1 MPDSSIPT
9 RSYTVVTDLT
19 KSRYLSWLQCPKRLW
34 LEVHQ
39 PERQA
44 ELSLAQQRIIQQGT
58 EVGEFARTY
67 FPGGVLIDS
76 GDRQQAITQTQA
88 AMRAD
93 VPYIF
98 EASFQWESLYIQ
110 CDVLERQNSG
120 LWSAIEVKSATT
132 IKLEY
137 IDDLAFQTYVLK
149 NLEIQLHS
157 TELLNV
163 NSKSCFFPDLQNF
176 FIRTD
181 LTDEVNDCLGTISSQ
196 LQQASS
202 TTVQSSCPDV
212 EIGDRCTKPN
222 PCPFKP
228 HCWQAVPEQSIFT
241 IPRLHAR
248 KKADLYAQGIVHL
261 QDIPA
266 DYPLSDN
273 QKNYVDLATDNRV
286 LIDLQGIQQLLSELQ
301 YPIHFLDFET
311 VNPAIPQF
319 EGLKPYESYPFQY
332 SCHILHADGSED
344 WLDFLHTETT
354 DPRELLANALVNHL
368 HPTGSVVA
376 YSASFEKGVM
386 QRLADRFPYLAD
398 RLESAIA
405 RLWDQLDVFRHY
417 YRHPGF
423 QGSNSIK
430 KVFPVLCPNH
440 SQYDSLAIRKG
451 DDAQASWLQVVATQ
465 DADEKAELAADLREY
480 CKLDTKAMLEIHRVL
495 QANVER

>member
-1 MPDSSIPT
+1 M
-9 RSYTVVTDLT
+9 VTDLT

-39 PERQA
+39 PDLQA
-44 ELSLAQQRIIQQGT
+44 DLSLAQQRIIQQGT
-58 EVGEFARTY
+58 EVGAFARTY

-76 GDRQQAITQTQA
+76 SDRQQAIIQTQA
-88 AMRAD
+88 AILGD

-98 EASFQWESLYIQ
+98 EAAFQWESLYIK
-110 CDVLERQNSG
+110 CDVLERQDSNC
-120 LWSAIEVKSATT
+120 WSAIEVKSAS
-132 IKLEY
+132 KVKPEY
-137 IDDLAFQTYVLK
+137 LDDLAFQTYVLH
-149 NLEIQLHS
+149 NLDVQLRS

-163 NSKSCFFPDLQNF
+163 NTKSCFFPDLQNF

-181 LTDEVNDCLGTISSQ
+181 LTDEVTDLLGTMSGQ
-196 LQQASS
+196 LQQASN
-202 TTVQSSCPDV
+202 TIAQTSCPDI

-273 QKNYVDLATDNRV
+273 QRNYVDLVTEDSIQ
-286 LIDLQGIQQLLSELQ
+286 IDRQGIQQLLSELT

-311 VNPAIPQF
+311 INPAIPQF

-332 SCHILHADGSED
+332 SCHILHADGREE
-344 WLDFLHTETT
+344 WEDFLHTETT
-354 DPRELLANALVNHL
+354 DPRESLANTLVTHL
-368 HPTGSVVA
+368 NSTGSVVA

-386 QRLADRFPYLAD
+386 QRLANRFPHLSN
-398 RLESAIA
+398 RLESAID

-417 YRHPGF
+417 YQHPGF

-430 KVFPVLCPNH
+430 KVFPVLCPDRP
-440 SQYDSLAIRKG
+440 QYDSLTIRKG
-451 DDAQASWLQVVATQ
+451 DDAQACWMQMVISQ
-465 DADEKAELAADLREY
+465 DAGDKAKLAAELREY
-480 CKLDTKAMLEIHRVL
+480 CKLDTQAMLEIHRVL
-495 QANVER
+495 QADVAS